1 MSGET
6 TTASTTMSGRENA
19 ARRRRPGARRSSP
32 WAWFWL
38 IVGMLYFFVPLI
50 ATLEFSMRAVRGR
63 YTLVAFQ
70 HILADPDFY
79 RNFGYSLLWA
89 VITIVIS
96 LLLVVPAA
104 YWTHLRL
111 PRLRPVIEF
120 ITLMPFVVPAV
131 VLVFGYIRI
140 YGSRP
145 LVLTGSPILLVAG
158 YVVLSL
164 PYMYRAVDTGLRA
177 VDIRTLTEAAQS
189 LGANW
194 TTILA
199 RVIFPNLRVALLSG
213 TFLTLA
219 IVVGE
224 FTFAS
229 LLVWPAFAPYMEDLG
244 NKQAYEAAALALI
257 SFGLTWASIGLIQW
271 LGRGAGGQQVQV
283 GGVR

>member
-1 MSGET
+1 MRPQLAG
-6 TTASTTMSGRENA
+6 TAAVPGPSRRWRRRSGRKA
-19 ARRRRPGARRSSP
+19 SV

-38 IVGMLYFFVPLI
+38 ALGMLYFFLPLV
-50 ATLEFSMRAVRGR
+50 ATLEFSMRAIRGR
-63 YTLVAFQ
+63 YTFVAFQ

-79 RNFGYSLLWA
+79 RNFGYSLMWA

-96 LLLVVPAA
+96 LALVLPTA
-104 YWTHLRL
+104 YWVHLRL

-120 ITLMPFVVPAV
+120 ITLFPFVVPAV

-145 LVLTGSPILLVAG
+145 LVLTGSPVLLVAG

-189 LGANW
+189 LGASW
-194 TTILA
+194 WTILA
-199 RVIFPNLRVALLSG
+199 KVIFPNLRVALLSG

-257 SFGLTWASIGLIQW
+257 SFGLTWASIGIIQW
-271 LGRGAGGQQVQV
+271 LGRGAPGQAQVT
-283 GGVR
+283 GAH